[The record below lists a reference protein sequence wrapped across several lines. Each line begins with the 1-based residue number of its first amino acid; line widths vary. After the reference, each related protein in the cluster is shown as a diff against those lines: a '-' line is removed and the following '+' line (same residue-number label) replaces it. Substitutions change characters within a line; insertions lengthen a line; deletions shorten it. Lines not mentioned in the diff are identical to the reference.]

1 MITFEKP
8 VGAHADCKELEY
20 ISALHQ
26 SGPTLRQDASI
37 TAQDVVNFL
46 LSRHGIKVDLTYV
59 ENNIM
64 PGLAG
69 DIDESPDA
77 VFDLVELASILLIP
91 HLRKTGAGDDSEF
104 LFDRVL
110 KMITL
115 DVTGSSEPVRLDR
128 TLMLNI
134 AKTYGEEDVTSAVVD
149 EMLKA
154 AGVQKDGSP
163 MFDYKKLVNATTADI
178 QQYDPEWETRETT
191 YYDDVLD
198 RTSLDA
204 NLEDNDPDEELAKA
218 NFDDAPDKIRRIFTL
233 TTIDTVAEN
242 YKSKTFNVL
251 LWVLVVVVLYQYA
264 SGFVMSVGLQDCPTT
279 SFMSEL
285 GCRVANSIIR
295 WLTIMVQ
302 LITLGTIFVMMSTA
316 GNSVHLKHNL
326 PSFVGVMLGIVT
338 IMFTSLLSYIF
349 DVEFSI
355 INTNKS
361 SSVTGQFGYSFALAL
376 GCFLLLFQIKGLL
389 YVLIPRSRWKNVPF
403 ANFWLTCEMAK
414 SECCTKQAAAYK
426 IKRMVDHAFAQ
437 HDGSILRKAE
447 SARVKLK
454 ASSFKSASAKA
465 MMIFQATA
473 DHRERVGGIFYTF
486 RRMWNG
492 SLFKEDG
499 VFIHAGLYAMNMS
512 QWFVA
517 ILYIIL
523 YTSLDPLVQSAYHP
537 ATNAPSVAPSPTTIA
552 FAFPHP
558 SLPTEAEV
566 RCAVGVG
573 CVTAFLAAASLAVV
587 LIPSSVSTIQQF
599 RCGYIGSL
607 RCRNFPLYREAP
619 DVTTILL
626 GSTFWGT
633 LFSCLSILIIVAT
646 LTFFLVWSATRSLV
660 IILLANIIAILLTLA
675 VKILLLTFV
684 RQFIF
689 VGFFRKSP
697 IGGNVLMLILGTCLH
712 ANETH
717 LLMQPSHFAKECW
730 SLGLTVGTMVVRMF
744 KLFLISALYIGRLD
758 TPLFAPGVGMIGP
771 ISVDGHPV
779 QFRKGLILHDAH
791 RHPYMERLG
800 VIYLLKLKYGEHF
813 ANRAGGQWRLIFVM
827 ALMPWLRKYRVDD
840 SITKYATNEAFRDEQ
855 PSVVR
860 ADAGMWVPTDA
871 SIGAL
876 RNIEYYF

>member
-134 AKTYGEEDVTSAVVD
+134 MKTYGEEDVTSAVVD

-233 TTIDTVAEN
+233 TTIDT
-242 YKSKTFNVL
+242 
-251 LWVLVVVVLYQYA
+251 YA

-361 SSVTGQFGYSFALAL
+361 SSATGQFGYRFALAL

-389 YVLIPRSRWKNVPF
+389 YVLIPRSRWKNLPF
-403 ANFWLTCEMAK
+403 ANFWMTCEMAK

-426 IKRMVDHAFAQ
+426 TKRMVDHAFAQ

-447 SARVKLK
+447 SDRVKLK

-486 RRMWNG
+486 RRLWNG

-537 ATNAPSVAPSPTTIA
+537 ATNAPSVVPSPTTIA
-552 FAFPHP
+552 FAFPYP
-558 SLPTEAEV
+558 YLPTEAEV

-633 LFSCLSILIIVAT
+633 LFSCSSILIIVAT

-697 IGGNVLMLILGTCLH
+697 IGGNVLMLVL
-712 ANETH
+712 
-717 LLMQPSHFAKECW
+717 
-730 SLGLTVGTMVVRMF
+730 
-744 KLFLISALYIGRLD
+744 
-758 TPLFAPGVGMIGP
+758 GVGMIGP
-771 ISVDGHPV
+771 ISVDGHPE

-860 ADAGMWVPTDA
+860 TDAGMWVPTDA